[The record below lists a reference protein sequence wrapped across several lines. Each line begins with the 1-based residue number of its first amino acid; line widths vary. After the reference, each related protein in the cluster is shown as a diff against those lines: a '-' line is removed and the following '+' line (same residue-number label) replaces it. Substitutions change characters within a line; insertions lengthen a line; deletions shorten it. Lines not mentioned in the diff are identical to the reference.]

1 MTAEAAKTVFYP
13 DLPQAQAPEGNLLEP
28 GFRSGQ
34 LEVQERLAA
43 GGCGTVYRAFDH
55 GLGHCVALKVMHQD
69 MVLSTEMVA
78 RFIQEAKIVE
88 LIRHPNVVRI
98 LEFGSIDSTPCFTM
112 ELLSGQS
119 LSAMVRERGRLAP
132 NEAVKI
138 FEQICDALAAAHA
151 KGIIHRDVKAT
162 NVMVVSREPLHVKLL
177 DFGIAKLTSPTDDRP
192 GLTKAGRFVGTPTSM
207 APEQF
212 RGERTD
218 PRTDIYALGIMLYHV
233 LTGQLPFRGKTTE
246 EIESSHLSAPPPSP
260 SRLVPISP
268 ALDAVVL
275 RCLQK
280 APDARFTSVFEFLE
294 ALRAAA
300 GATETAH
307 LEHRPSAVGIHAEVV
322 LPDASLSD
330 DALDAID
337 DALDAV
343 VDIVGEAGA
352 TPMLRTSTGLL
363 AVARL
368 EVPRAKDER
377 DWSAIALRVHD
388 LLAARQQQME
398 AVRVRVVLHVAEVD
412 VRSGA
417 GGSEIIGG
425 ELLKVG
431 AWVREEL
438 SGSTVTPEAQ
448 AYLAGASVS
457 ADLRHLQTL

>member
-1 MTAEAAKTVFYP
+1 MSAEGAKTVFYP
-13 DLPQAQAPEGNLLEP
+13 DLPQTPSPEGDALAP
-28 GFRSGQ
+28 GFRSGM

-55 GLGHCVALKVMHQD
+55 GRGHCVALKVMHQD
-69 MVLSTEMVA
+69 MVLSAEMVS

-88 LIRHPNVVRI
+88 LIQHPNVVRI
-98 LEFGSIDSTPCFTM
+98 LEFGSIESTPCFTM
-112 ELLSGQS
+112 ELLDGQS

-132 NEAVKI
+132 NEAVMI
-138 FEQICDALAAAHA
+138 FEQVCDALAAAHA
-151 KGIIHRDVKAT
+151 KGVIHRDVKAT
-162 NVMVVSREPLHVKLL
+162 NVMVVSRDPLHVKLL

-280 APDARFTSVFEFLE
+280 APDARFASVFEFLE
-294 ALRAAA
+294 ALRLAA
-300 GATETAH
+300 GATENAS
-307 LEHRPSAVGIHAEVV
+307 LEYRPTAVGIHAEVV
-322 LPDASLSD
+322 LPDAELSD
-330 DALDAID
+330 EALDAID
-337 DALDAV
+337 EAFDAV
-343 VDIVGEAGA
+343 VDLVREAGA

-363 AVARL
+363 AVAR
-368 EVPRAKDER
+368 VDVKGPSDAA
-377 DWSAIALRVHD
+377 DWSVLAQRVHD
-388 LLAARQQQME
+388 LLQGPQHQTQ
-398 AVRVRVVLHVAEVD
+398 VSRVRVMLHVAQVD
-412 VRSGA
+412 LRIGP
-417 GGSEIIGG
+417 GGSEITGG
-425 ELLKVG
+425 ELLKIG
-431 AWVREEL
+431 AWVPEGL
-438 SGSTVTPEAQ
+438 SGVGITAEAR
-448 AYLAGASVS
+448 AFLAGASTS
-457 ADLRHLQTL
+457 SDLRHLQTR